1 MDFEGTL
8 GTSNEDFQDF
18 SPDDS
23 HKHLISRILKSPD
36 RCRIILFTT
45 LIIAFTILNSYNLLR
60 FLRFLPLGKPQSKA
74 KRLSNPKLCRAL
86 IACDLVHGSN
96 VNRLSPLES
105 RALANER
112 LQSAFGI
119 HNAFTT
125 TDKRLAQDFVR
136 DMKDRMSC
144 TPFEHLK
151 LGHLSGLT
159 RQWIERGFSGDDGSW
174 ESPKGHA
181 SREESP
187 DGFVVNVTSL
197 VQVLVFQALFLCI
210 CDGSE
215 VNHGLPPSKLAELA
229 RCINRTWINSKEEH
243 IVKFEDNQELQALL
257 REAFPCHGQG
267 TYNMLNI
274 LIPSFETMWRVVL
287 RGFLQ
292 VRFSV
297 SAGHEWCSVLAGF
310 AESRTK
316 KQFEWHPEWEVLSTD
331 EGTNPLPSDTTWAS
345 SSAEEIVKEVL
356 RLYPPTRRIFR
367 AYQWVEDS
375 RYSNVNNWGTKKP
388 LLNIEQRAG
397 NYNGDAQITEEIIA
411 ADIEACH
418 LDPEIWGID
427 AETFDPLRWREM
439 TDKKSEAFMPFG
451 GRPFECPARNV
462 FGPQM
467 IGFLMGTLITAVDDN
482 HSEAKMTWKLDCAN
496 EDLIR
501 RLLLNARLDMG
512 RDTYDDLELIGS
524 WE

>member
-1 MDFEGTL
+1 MDFEGTI

-23 HKHLISRILKSPD
+23 YKPLLSRILESPD
-36 RCRIILFTT
+36 RYRIIMFTT
-45 LIIAFTILNSYNLLR
+45 LVIAFTILSSYNLLR
-60 FLRFLPLGKPQSKA
+60 SLRSLPLEKPKSTA
-74 KRLSNPKLCRAL
+74 KRLSNPSLCRAL
-86 IACDLVHGSN
+86 IACDLVHGSK
-96 VNRLSPLES
+96 VNRLSALES
-105 RALANER
+105 RALANKR

-136 DMKDRMSC
+136 DMKDRMC
-144 TPFEHLK
+144 RTPFEQLKMCHLP
-151 LGHLSGLT
+151 GLT
-159 RQWIERGFSGDDGSW
+159 RKWIERGFSVDDEFRETS
-174 ESPKGHA
+174 KRHA
-181 SREESP
+181 SRGESP
-187 DGFVVNVTSL
+187 NGFVVNVTRL
-197 VQVLVFQALFLCI
+197 VQVLVFKALFLCI

-229 RCINRTWINSKEEH
+229 QCINRTWINSKEEH
-243 IVKFEDNQELQALL
+243 IVKFEDNHELQALL

-297 SAGHEWCSVLAGF
+297 SAGREWCNVLAGF

-316 KQFEWHPEWEVLSTD
+316 KQFEWHPKWEALSAD
-331 EGTNPLPSDTTWAS
+331 EGTNPLPHNSTWVS
-345 SSAEEIVKEVL
+345 SSAEEVVKEVL

-367 AYQWVEDS
+367 VYQWVEDS
-375 RYSNVNNWGTKKP
+375 KFSNVKNWGTKRS

-397 NYNGDAQITEEIIA
+397 DYNRDARVTEEIIA

-418 LDPEIWGID
+418 LDPGIWGID
-427 AETFDPLRWREM
+427 AETFDPLRWHEM
-439 TDKKSEAFMPFG
+439 TDKEKEAFMPFG
-451 GRPFECPARNV
+451 GLPFGCPAQNV
-462 FGPQM
+462 FGPRM
-467 IGFLMGTLITAVDDN
+467 IGFLMGTLITALDDN
-482 HSEAKMTWKLDCAN
+482 HPETKMTWKLDCAN
-496 EDLIR
+496 ENLIR